1 MKLIF
6 LLIWF
11 DAVPEQGVRY
21 HHLGTFDNETMCMT
35 ELRIASVLVNNKQ
48 ETLECIG
55 VRIND

>member
-35 ELRIASVLVNNKQ
+35 ELSIASVLVNNKQ

>member
-11 DAVPEQGVRY
+11 DAVQEQGVRY

>member
-35 ELRIASVLVNNKQ
+35 ELRIASVLLNNKK

>member
-21 HHLGTFDNETMCMT
+21 HHLGTFDSETKCMT
-35 ELRIASVLVNNKQ
+35 QLRKASVLVNGKS
-48 ETLECIG
+48 ETIECIG
-55 VRIND
+55 VHHAF

>member
-48 ETLECIG
+48 QTLECIG